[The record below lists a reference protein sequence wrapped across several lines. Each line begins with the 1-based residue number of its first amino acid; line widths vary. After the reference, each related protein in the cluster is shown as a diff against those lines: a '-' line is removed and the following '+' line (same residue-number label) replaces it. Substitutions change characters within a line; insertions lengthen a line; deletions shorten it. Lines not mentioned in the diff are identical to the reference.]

1 VIGLFVP
8 LVVAGALM
16 GSFAGRAI
24 GVANPT
30 LFLVIGVAA
39 ALGAGYRV
47 PLAAVMFVAEATGR
61 PGFVVPGLL
70 AAVGADLMMGSSA
83 VTTYQQSG
91 VAVAEYH

>member
-1 VIGLFVP
+1 
-8 LVVAGALM
+8 
-16 GSFAGRAI
+16 
-24 GVANPT
+24 
-30 LFLVIGVAA
+30 
-39 ALGAGYRV
+39 
-47 PLAAVMFVAEATGR
+47 MFVAEATGR